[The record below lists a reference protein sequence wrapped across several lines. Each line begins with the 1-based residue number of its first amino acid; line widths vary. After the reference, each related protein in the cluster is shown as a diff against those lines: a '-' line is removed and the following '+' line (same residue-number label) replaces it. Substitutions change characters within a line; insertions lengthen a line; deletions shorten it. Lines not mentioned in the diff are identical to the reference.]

1 MNDIN
6 SMQQTKLR
14 QPEVIVQIDLLRR
27 EIKRTRSI
35 LQMEVV

>member
-14 QPEVIVQIDLLRR
+14 QLEVIVQIDLLRR